1 MVTALPHPMARKPKQ
16 KPQTESPK
24 TNFEEGAPFDPDA
37 TEEDVPAI
45 DAAEPSSANSKS
57 RDWRDVEKYK
67 EMRLLRRLV
76 DDDLD
81 LDDEPR
87 RQRS

>member
-1 MVTALPHPMARKPKQ
+1 MARKPKQ
-16 KPQTESPK
+16 KPQAESPK
-24 TNFEEGAPFDPDA
+24 SNFEEGAPFDPDA

-45 DAAEPSSANSKS
+45 EAAEPPSASAKS

-67 EMRLLRRLV
+67 EMRLLRRMV
-76 DDDLD
+76 DDDLDLD

-87 RQRS
+87 RPGA

>member
-1 MVTALPHPMARKPKQ
+1 MARKPKQ
-16 KPQTESPK
+16 KAQPESPK
-24 TNFEEGAPFDPDA
+24 SNFEEGASFDPDA
-37 TEEDVPAI
+37 PEEDVSAI
-45 DAAEPSSANSKS
+45 DPADPKDSSGKS

-81 LDDEPR
+81 FDDEPR
-87 RQRS
+87 RPRA